1 MLEKHVFLDSS
12 GDTVLLKV
20 GKKRKGKEEE
30 KEFKKEGER
39 EGRMGV
45 GERNELKTQ

>member
-12 GDTVLLKV
+12 RDTVLLKV

-30 KEFKKEGER
+30 KEFKKKDREKEGW
-39 EGRMGV
+39 G
-45 GERNELKTQ
+45 